1 MEEKDGF
8 HQENK
13 MEKKDGFRQENKMD
27 FARRKRWLSP
37 REKDDL
43 RVARSP
49 RYPRPSLI
57 EGGFRFRLS

>member
-27 FARRKRWLSP
+27 FARRKRWLS
-37 REKDDL
+37 EKPAL
-43 RVARSP
+43 PSP
-49 RYPRPSLI
+49 ELHR
-57 EGGFRFRLS
+57 GRLSL

>member
-37 REKDDL
+37 REKDGL
-43 RVARSP
+43 VRSP
-49 RYPRPSLI
+49 RYPRPSFI